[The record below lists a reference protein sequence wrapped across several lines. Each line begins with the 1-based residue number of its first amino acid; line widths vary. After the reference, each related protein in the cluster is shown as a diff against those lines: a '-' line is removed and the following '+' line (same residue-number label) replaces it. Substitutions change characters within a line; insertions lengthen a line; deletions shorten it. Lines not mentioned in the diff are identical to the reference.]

1 MDNVIRTCVCRAKA
15 NAKNYRIASKEKV
28 LAKSAQKAAIK
39 AKKQAQKVAKLH
51 TDKAES
57 IMQVK
62 RQFNAAKERQ
72 AELERERNDS
82 VAKLVFERARYKAIT
97 HLYVNAMFI

>member
-1 MDNVIRTCVCRAKA
+1 
-15 NAKNYRIASKEKV
+15 
-28 LAKSAQKAAIK
+28 
-39 AKKQAQKVAKLH
+39 
-51 TDKAES
+51 
-57 IMQVK
+57 MQVK